1 MAHHKEMTYI
11 HGTMGSR
18 KTLELM
24 MDVHLHQE
32 KMHHNTLVIKPGDDL
47 KAGGNIQTRAF
58 GGVEIEALVMPKTA
72 EATEFV
78 QHHMSHELGKRAAWT
93 LYLDEVNFFSEAQIA
108 SLRTN
113 IVDED
118 IADVK
123 MYGLLNDAFGSFF
136 EGSAAALTYAD
147 RIIQLPNICDNDGCD
162 RVAVRNARII
172 DGHIVH
178 DGPQIAIDG
187 IDAQYMSLCHKDYA
201 RDIVLPHTDN

>member
-1 MAHHKEMTYI
+1 MAHHKEMAYF

-24 MDVHLHQE
+24 MDVHLRQE
-32 KMHHNTLVIKPGDDL
+32 KMHHNTLIIKPGDDL

-58 GGVEIEALVMPKTA
+58 GGVEIQALVMPKTV

-78 QHHMSHELGKRAAWT
+78 REHMAAAIGKRAAWT
-93 LYLDEVNFFSEAQIA
+93 IYLDEVNFFTEQQIA

-118 IADVK
+118 IADVN
-123 MYGLLNDAFGSFF
+123 MYGLLNDAFGNFF
-136 EGSAAALTYAD
+136 EGSQAALKYAD
-147 RIIQLPNICDNDGCD
+147 RIVQLPNICDNKGCD
-162 RVAVRNARII
+162 RIAIRNARIV
-172 DGHIVH
+172 DGVILH

-201 RDIVLPHTDN
+201 ANTVNPHL